1 MASAPKFN
9 YSAKNFV
16 DYRNEIINYITAYYP
31 NIFSD
36 FSDASVGAMLID
48 INAGIADELSY
59 HLDRNL
65 NEGLVN
71 YAQQRKSLMDKARTH
86 GVKIPNKIPSVS
98 IVDFSVT
105 VPVKGD
111 TFDTSYCPII
121 KRNAQLSGGGKSF
134 ENVYDIDFSSKYSS
148 SGVPN
153 RKEVPNL
160 DANNEI
166 QNYTITKREIVTN
179 GVTKIMP
186 RVITTDD
193 VKPFF
198 TITLREPDVY
208 SVDSI
213 ILLDGTNYSTA
224 PNSEDFYN
232 DSNGTRWYEVDYLAQ
247 DKIFIEDET
256 YQYSG
261 STANIKKGQ
270 YLDVSRKFI
279 TELTDKY
286 FTKVIFGSGT
296 SDYTG
301 INSNNIDEAILDNL
315 LTNFVNNLSLG
326 EIPSPNKTMFIRYRV
341 GGGADTNVGV
351 NIINKVS
358 NANIVINGDDSRKNS
373 AVKASLKVNNPI
385 PAIGGKDNL
394 TIEELRYLIK
404 YNNAAQERCV
414 TLPDYRSRIT
424 KMPSEF
430 GSPFRSSA
438 YEYNNKI
445 AIPILTLDED
455 GKLNP
460 ETSSVLTENL
470 SEYISYYKSDN
481 DFVEVFG
488 GKIINLGYEIDVI
501 LNKNVPTNQTI
512 LNIINTVKEFNDINN
527 SKMGDNIYIGQL
539 KAKIIAINGV
549 VSVSDIRAYNKVG
562 GKYSN
567 NKILQTLSNTTTNQ
581 IDLLGEEIL
590 FGEPDSM
597 FEVKYPEKDILVRIK
612 NI

>member
-31 NIFSD
+31 SIFSD

-59 HLDRNL
+59 HLDLSL
-65 NEGLVN
+65 NEGLIN
-71 YAQQRKSLMDKARTH
+71 YAQQRKSLLDKARTH
-86 GVKIPNKIPSVS
+86 GIKIPNKIPSVT
-98 IVDFSVT
+98 IVDFTIT
-105 VPVKGD
+105 VPVNGD
-111 TFDTSYCPII
+111 TFDSLYCPII
-121 KRNAQLSGGGKSF
+121 KRGAQLSGGGKSF
-134 ENVYDIDFSSKYSS
+134 ENISDIDFSSKFNS
-148 SGVPN
+148 SGIPN
-153 RKEVPNL
+153 RKEIPNL
-160 DANNEI
+160 DSNNKL
-166 QNYTITKREIVTN
+166 QNYTLVKREIVVN
-179 GVTKIMP
+179 GVTKIIP
-186 RVITTDD
+186 KVITNDD
-193 VKPFF
+193 VKPFL

-208 SVDSI
+208 NIESI
-213 ILLDGTNYSTA
+213 ITLDGVNYTTV
-224 PNSEDFYN
+224 PNVEDFFN
-232 DSNGTRWYEVDYLAQ
+232 DSNNTRWYEVDYLAQ
-247 DKIFIEDET
+247 DKVFMEDENYT
-256 YQYSG
+256 YTG
-261 STANIKKGQ
+261 STATIKRGQ
-270 YLDVSRKFI
+270 FLDVNRKFI

-286 FTKVIFGSGT
+286 FTKIIFGSGT
-296 SDYTG
+296 PDYSG
-301 INSNNIDEAILDNL
+301 INSSNIDEAITDNL

-341 GGGADTNVGV
+341 GGGADTNIGV
-351 NIINKVS
+351 NVINKVS
-358 NANIVINGDDSRKNS
+358 NASIVINGNDTSKNS

-430 GSPFRSSA
+430 GSPFRA
-438 YEYNNKI
+438 GVYEYNNKI
-445 AIPILTLDED
+445 AIPILTLNED

-460 ETSSVLTENL
+460 AIDDVLIENL
-470 SEYISYYKSDN
+470 MDYISYYKSDN
-481 DFVEVFG
+481 DLVEVFG
-488 GKIINLGYEIDVI
+488 GKIINLGYEIDAI

-512 LNIINTVKEFNDINN
+512 INIINTVKDFNDINN

-549 VSVSDIRAYNKVG
+549 VSVSDIRVYNKVG
-562 GKYSN
+562 GVYST
-567 NKILQTLSNTTTNQ
+567 NKILQNLLSTTTNQ

-612 NI
+612 NN